1 LAPTP
6 QGSAR
11 ELVVRD
17 LEGKT
22 ITVPLNR
29 DRIMLGRSSNC
40 ELCYP
45 DDAGLSR
52 QHMALVRT
60 GNDWRVEDLGS
71 KNGTLLNGRRL
82 ESPSPFRS
90 GDRITAGH
98 LIIEFADVAGFVP
111 ETVVFVENEDS
122 FSTTATTVV
131 ANLDAVLGPQGSM
144 GPQRVDPNQTTV
156 MQGNPQMRALIRAG
170 RELSEH
176 RPLAELFQV
185 IMDLSMEAVSAGR
198 GVLMTV
204 EGSGIAPSRP
214 SKPSSGSPTDDGSA
228 NQIELRV
235 QAARGEGFKIS
246 TTVRDRVINKKE
258 SLLVR
263 DAQLDQSLKGQM
275 SIVEQKVRSMMA
287 VPLQTNDRVIGLIYL
302 DQPHLVREFSRED
315 LNLLTVMANV
325 AAIRI
330 EHVRLNE
337 VEEAERAMAKDMQ
350 QAALIQNSLLP
361 GKAPV
366 VDGLDIAGK
375 TTACRTVGGDYYDFL
390 KFTDGRVGLLV
401 GDVAGKGMPASLLM
415 SSLHARVHVLFEDG
429 DDLAQKVTRLNKST
443 CQNCPDN
450 RFITF
455 FMTVADPA
463 TGDLVYANAG
473 HNPPLLVRAAGGF
486 ETLGGGGM
494 ILGILPKA
502 VYTESH
508 AAMQPGDVL
517 VLFTDGVT
525 EASDPAGEEYG
536 EARLAELVAS
546 LLNRPSA
553 EIVEA
558 ITTAVAEYTQG
569 APAADDITVVVVR
582 RL

>member
-1 LAPTP
+1 LTP
-6 QGSAR
+6 SLQNSAR
-11 ELVVRD
+11 ELIVRD

-22 ITVPLNR
+22 IAFPLNR
-29 DRIMLGRSSNC
+29 DRITLGRSTGC

-52 QHMALVRT
+52 QHMALTRS
-60 GNDWRVEDLGS
+60 GNDWSVEDLGS

-82 ESPSPFRS
+82 EAPSPFRP

-98 LIIEFADVAGFVP
+98 LIIEFANAAGFVP
-111 ETVVFVENEDS
+111 DTVVFVENEDS
-122 FSTTATTVV
+122 FSNTATTVV
-131 ANLDAVLGPQGSM
+131 ANLDGVLGVHGTLGLQEP
-144 GPQRVDPNQTTV
+144 GPSPNLDQTSV

-185 IMDLSMEAVSAGR
+185 IMDLSTEAVMAGR
-198 GVLMTV
+198 GVLMTI
-204 EGSGIAPSRP
+204 EG
-214 SKPSSGSPTDDGSA
+214 D
-228 NQIELRV
+228 ELHVR
-235 QAARGEGFKIS
+235 AARGEGFKIS
-246 TTVRDRVINKKE
+246 STVRDRVIHNKE

-263 DAQLDQSLKGQM
+263 DAQLDHSLKEQM

-287 VPLQTNDRVIGLIYL
+287 VPLQTNDRVIGLIYV
-302 DQPHLVREFSRED
+302 DQPHLIREFSRED

-366 VDGLDIAGK
+366 VPGLDIAGK

-390 KFTDGRVGLLV
+390 TFPDGRVGLLV
-401 GDVAGKGMPASLLM
+401 GDVAGKGMPASLMM

-429 DDLAQKVTRLNKST
+429 DDLAQKVIRLNKST

-463 TGDLVYANAG
+463 TGELVYANAG
-473 HNPPLLVRAAGGF
+473 HNPPLLVRAAGGYD
-486 ETLGGGGM
+486 TLKGGGM

-502 VYTESH
+502 AYSEFN

-517 VLFTDGVT
+517 ILFTDGVT
-525 EASDPAGEEYG
+525 EASDRRGEEFG
-536 EARLAELVAS
+536 EDHLARLVADMRD
-546 LLNRPSA
+546 RPAA
-553 EIVEA
+553 EIVQA
-558 ITTAVAEYTQG
+558 IHAAVADFTQG
-569 APAADDITVVVVR
+569 APAADDITVVAVR